1 LSCGPLWK
9 CQGHSAV
16 RARPRAEGYTMG
28 KARPV
33 VIVRVLASSAM
44 PPAGQARIRHLLL
57 KLVISEATF
66 AAPWHG
72 REWPEQKH
80 TPAKA
85 SCAGPIQT

>member
-1 LSCGPLWK
+1 
-9 CQGHSAV
+9 
-16 RARPRAEGYTMG
+16 MG

-33 VIVRVLASSAM
+33 VIARVLASSAT
-44 PPAGQARIRHLLL
+44 PPAGQAHIRHLLL

-85 SCAGPIQT
+85 SCAGPIQTQPLRCLGGRLPALFSSPDHFCFL